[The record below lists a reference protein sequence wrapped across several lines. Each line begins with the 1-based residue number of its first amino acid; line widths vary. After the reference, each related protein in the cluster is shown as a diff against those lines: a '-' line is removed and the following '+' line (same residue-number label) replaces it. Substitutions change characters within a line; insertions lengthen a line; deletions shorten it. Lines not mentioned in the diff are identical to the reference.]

1 MQLTKLPFTGI
12 GNYHVT
18 CKIRNLEN
26 VEMGELPEPGHESH
40 VIHTAA
46 LLTSHSLVTPWV
58 QIRESGMSRKS
69 YHRKGNLM

>member
-1 MQLTKLPFTGI
+1 M
-12 GNYHVT
+12 T

-46 LLTSHSLVTPWV
+46 LLTSHSLGANKRIGHELQVLS
-58 QIRESGMSRKS
+58 QEG
-69 YHRKGNLM
+69 